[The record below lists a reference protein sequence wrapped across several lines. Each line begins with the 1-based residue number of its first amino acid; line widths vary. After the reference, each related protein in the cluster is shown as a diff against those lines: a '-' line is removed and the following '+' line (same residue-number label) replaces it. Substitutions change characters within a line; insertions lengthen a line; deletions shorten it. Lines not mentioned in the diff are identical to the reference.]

1 MAEDVT
7 AGKGRK
13 DEVGH
18 TGIYPATGP
27 YPEGDAEIITPG
39 EINSGAT
46 GEGSAPRDDPRSITR
61 ESGLGSET
69 DKPENDALGG

>member
-7 AGKGRK
+7 ARKGRRE
-13 DEVGH
+13 EVGH

-27 YPEGDAEIITPG
+27 YPEGD
-39 EINSGAT
+39 SAT
-46 GEGSAPRDDPRSITR
+46 GEGSAVRDDPRTISR
-61 ESGLGSET
+61 ESGLESET

>member
-27 YPEGDAEIITPG
+27 YPEGD
-39 EINSGAT
+39 GAT
-46 GEGSAPRDDPRSITR
+46 GEGSAAPDDPRSISR

-69 DKPENDALGG
+69 ETPDNDALGG